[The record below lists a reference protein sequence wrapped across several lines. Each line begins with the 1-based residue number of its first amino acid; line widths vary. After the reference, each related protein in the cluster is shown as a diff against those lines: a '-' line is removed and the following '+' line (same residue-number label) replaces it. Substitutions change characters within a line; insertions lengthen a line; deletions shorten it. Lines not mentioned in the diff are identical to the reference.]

1 MCDEVSNTVYQ
12 QHQCVTLSAL
22 GKRAI
27 SEKFNPK
34 DCRKKKTLHTQ
45 ALDRSLD
52 IIGKWGFREFS
63 SLGFD
68 TSKVVQTD
76 KSRNFVNQA
85 RVQLTVLSSA

>member
-1 MCDEVSNTVYQ
+1 M
-12 QHQCVTLSAL
+12 TLSAL
-22 GKRAI
+22 GRRAI

-34 DCRKKKTLHTQ
+34 DCRLR

-52 IIGKWGFREFS
+52 IIGKWGFEGKRNLFSKGGEFS

-68 TSKVVQTD
+68 TSKVVQN
-76 KSRNFVNQA
+76 KSRNFLNQA